1 MAEINQA
8 TAPAGLSFVLQGST
22 WSEVDAELHQLAN
35 RYRDKAARA
44 RAQAKRHRARGDLV
58 RWRQANAVARAWE
71 MAAGGILD
79 MGCPF

>member
-1 MAEINQA
+1 MAERDQA
-8 TAPAGLSFVLQGST
+8 AAPAGLSFVLQGAT

-58 RWRQANAVARAWE
+58 RWRKANAVARVWE
-71 MAAGGILD
+71 MAAAGLWD